1 MFNAV
6 PGIEIEEA
14 CDRFFQSR
22 VEIPWMNDMTVCA
35 FCKKLTEVKNPYSH
49 VMGGSSGNLN

>member
-6 PGIEIEEA
+6 PGIEEA

-22 VEIPWMNDMTVCA
+22 VEIPWMNDMTACA
-35 FCKKLTEVKNPYSH
+35 FCKKLTEVKNSYSH